1 MAYLPEERET
11 VIRYDEQEDSWYFET
26 NVRRHI
32 TRIQKRLD
40 QYEILAQE
48 LDDAGRVIYLQAK
61 MIEGTV
67 SPFAKPRRKP
77 KE

>member
-48 LDDAGRVIYLQAK
+48 LDDAGRVIYLQVK

>member
-67 SPFAKPRRKP
+67 SPLAKPRRKP